1 MVALGFLD
9 LDPDPLRQFLAWL
22 AEAQATGL
30 REPTA
35 MTLATADA
43 EGRPSA
49 RVVLMRGHDERGFMF
64 YTNYESR
71 KGHDLAVNPRA
82 ALVFYWDPLGRQV
95 RIEGD
100 VRRLDRADSDAYFRS
115 RPRGS
120 RIAAWASAQSRA
132 IASRASLETAFEEAA
147 LRFPGEEV
155 PLPPY
160 WGGYIVAPEAYEFWE
175 GRPDRLHD
183 RLRYTRGPDGSWR
196 RVRLSP

>member
-1 MVALGFLD
+1 MVAPGFLD
-9 LDPDPLRQFLAWL
+9 LDPDPHRQFLAWL

-49 RVVLMRGHDERGFMF
+49 RVVLMRGHDERGFIF
-64 YTNYESR
+64 YTNYESQ
-71 KGHDLAVNPRA
+71 KGRDLAVNPRA

-100 VRRLDRADSDAYFRS
+100 VRRLDRADSEAYFRS

-132 IASRASLETAFEEAA
+132 IAGRDSLEAAFEEVA
-147 LRFPGEEV
+147 LRFPGEDV

-160 WGGYIVAPEAYEFWE
+160 WGGYVVAPEAYEFWE

-183 RLRYTRGPDGSWR
+183 RLRYTRRPDGSWR
-196 RVRLSP
+196 RVRLAP

>member
-1 MVALGFLD
+1 MASPGFLD
-9 LDPDPLRQFLAWL
+9 LDPDPRRQFAAWL

-43 EGRPSA
+43 QGRPSA
-49 RVVLMRGHDERGFMF
+49 RVVLMRGYDERGVIF
-64 YTNYESR
+64 YTNYESQ
-71 KGHDLAVNPRA
+71 KGRELAVNPRA

-95 RIEGD
+95 RMEGA
-100 VRRLDRADSDAYFRS
+100 VQPLARPDSEVYFRS

-120 RIAAWASAQSRA
+120 RIAAWASAQSRPIPGREA
-132 IASRASLETAFEEAA
+132 LETAFEDAA
-147 LRFPGEEV
+147 RRFPDGDV

-160 WGGYIVAPEAYEFWE
+160 WGGYVLVPEVYEFWE

-183 RLRYTRGPDGSWR
+183 RLRYTRDPDGRWR
-196 RVRLSP
+196 RVRLAP